1 MPIPPHIVELRTLV
15 GHRLLWFATTRA
27 VVTDGQGRILLGR
40 FPGHSDWTIPGGV
53 IDPGEQPADA
63 AARECFE
70 ETGIVAVP
78 QAISSVAVS
87 PVVTH
92 ANGDLTQH
100 LDIVFRCQAAGG
112 EPHPRDGELAE
123 AGWFEAGELP
133 EMRDYSRGLLD
144 TALRGGAPGYEF
156 SGLAAALGP
165 QAEAAIVALGP
176 DGS

>member
-1 MPIPPHIVELRTLV
+1 MPIPPHIEELRTLV

-27 VVTDGQGRILLGR
+27 VVTDGQGRVLLGR

-92 ANGDLTQH
+92 PNGDLTQH
-100 LDIVFRCQAAGG
+100 LDIVFRCQAVGG
-112 EPHPRDGELAE
+112 EPRPRDGELAA
-123 AGWFEAGELP
+123 AGWFDAGALP
-133 EMRDYSRGLLD
+133 EMSDYFRGLLAG
-144 TALRGGAPGYEF
+144 ALGGGPAAYEF
-156 SGLAAALGP
+156 SGLFAALGP
-165 QAEAAIVALGP
+165 EAGAVLAALGR